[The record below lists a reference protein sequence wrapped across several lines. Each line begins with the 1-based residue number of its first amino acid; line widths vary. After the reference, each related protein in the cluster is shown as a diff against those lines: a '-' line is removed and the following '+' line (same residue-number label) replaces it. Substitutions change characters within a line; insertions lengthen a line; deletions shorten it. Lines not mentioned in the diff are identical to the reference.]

1 MSRPFDN
8 AANERTIARLRIE
21 HSTSIEWLPGAIAWS
36 CSCGAR
42 SEVSG
47 SYRTERQVL
56 ASKDRHLQGER
67 RRIMAEE
74 QGVFDPITI
83 RRDRTFVYR
92 GKQYMVSQGSDR
104 GTAEWDGYSIVAVL
118 SDTPGDFA
126 NIEDGFWS
134 ITDVRDYLAKAQ
146 REGWEYLPDMDGNDP
161 HTPRLDS

>member
-1 MSRPFDN
+1 MSAPFDS

-21 HSTSIEWLPGAIAWS
+21 HSTSVQWLPGGIAWF

-47 SYRTERQVL
+47 GYRTERQVN
-56 ASKDRHLQGER
+56 ASKNRHLQGER
-67 RRIMAEE
+67 RRIYNEE
-74 QGVFDPITI
+74 QGVFEPITI

-118 SDTPGDFA
+118 SDIPGDTA
-126 NIEDGFWS
+126 DIEDGLWS
-134 ITDVRDYLAKAQ
+134 MSDVRAYLARAQ
-146 REGWEYLPDMDGNDP
+146 REGWEYLPNVDGEDP
-161 HTPRLDS
+161 HMPRLDG